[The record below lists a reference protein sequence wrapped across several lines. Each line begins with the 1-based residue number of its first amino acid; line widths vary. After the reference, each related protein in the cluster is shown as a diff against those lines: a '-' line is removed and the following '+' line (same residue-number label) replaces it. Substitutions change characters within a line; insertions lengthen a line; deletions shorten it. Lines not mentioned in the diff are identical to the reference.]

1 MIRYTSLQVH
11 NNGYLTAR
19 QPIKASRPSSCQAA
33 TTESAKSHQ
42 GRSHHCNFCDYKT
55 DNVCHLKRHTMCH
68 TGERPFECH
77 LCPQSFAHKFNLK
90 VHLRTH
96 TGDKPF
102 QCPSCP
108 RSFNGKGNLNEHL
121 RTHTAQ
127 VKGMARNYS
136 VFHLPSEIRPRG
148 RSGFE
153 ESAGVISTQRNGPGS
168 LRCAPPVDK
177 VHHVVTP
184 TIYQLDDMRCYCLF
198 VASLCLVSPTAF
210 FLHTILF

>member
-1 MIRYTSLQVH
+1 MLPVLRPSPWSLQVH

-55 DNVCHLKRHTMCH
+55 DN
-68 TGERPFECH
+68 
-77 LCPQSFAHKFNLK
+77 
-90 VHLRTH
+90 
-96 TGDKPF
+96 
-102 QCPSCP
+102 CPSCP